1 MNMRTRIVRLI
12 AGFAL
17 IACGAASAQT
27 LYIATGS
34 NGVNGQLFTVNP
46 VTAAATLVGP
56 ILEGVNPISITG
68 LAFHPTTGVLYAVSG
83 GSPTDPRSLF
93 TINTTTGAATR
104 IGAAGV
110 LQASDLS
117 FNSAG
122 VLFAWR
128 QNLNVLATVNLA
140 TGVPTSLG
148 ASGIAGTTG
157 GGLAINAGGT
167 AFLSATTATGTLDTV
182 NTATGAGTTGPAI
195 TGAPFTNAMNSMAF
209 NGATLFAVN
218 SNNGGVASTRLVQIN
233 TATGAV
239 TNIGALPNDT
249 DAIAF
254 GPAAA
259 PGVGGEQQIPTLG
272 QWGLILTALLL
283 GALGAAA
290 IRAREK

>member
-1 MNMRTRIVRLI
+1 MNIRARITRLI

-17 IACGAASAQT
+17 IVCGAASAQT
-27 LYIATGS
+27 LYVATGS

-46 VTAAATLVGP
+46 ATAAFTLVGP
-56 ILEGVNPISITG
+56 ILEAGNPVSITG
-68 LAFHPTTGVLYAVSG
+68 LAFDPNTNILYAVSSG
-83 GSPTDPRSLF
+83 NSPTDPRSF
-93 TINTTTGAATR
+93 FSIDPTTGAATL
-104 IGAAGV
+104 IGASNG
-110 LQASDLS
+110 LQASDLA
-117 FNSAG
+117 FNAAG

-140 TGVPTSLG
+140 TGAPTSLG

-182 NTATGAGTTGPAI
+182 NTGTGVGTTGPAI
-195 TGAPFTNAMNSMAF
+195 TGAPFPEAMNSMAF

-218 SNNGGVASTRLVQIN
+218 SDTGGVASTHLVTIN

-239 TNIGALPNDT
+239 TDIGALPNDT

-254 GPAAA
+254 GPALA
-259 PGVGGEQQIPTLG
+259 PVGPVTVPTLG
-272 QWGLILTALLL
+272 EWALVLTVLLL

-290 IRAREK
+290 LRSRRK